1 MKNIKPS
8 YVFNLLAFFILL
20 ATIFMYNQ
28 FNKTKD
34 TIKKTNIESNL
45 EYVDEIS
52 DNILEFI
59 KEDLNKQ
66 KLVEVLDK
74 DEKEIDKFESYLRL
88 FSTTRYRYIY
98 LIDKENID
106 SPRFRILLDGSE
118 NLEDKSE
125 FMEPFMPLNNEE
137 FTRAYKTKSSV
148 YFRHQ
153 DDTKLWMT
161 YIKPFVVNGNTE
173 ALLVFDFS
181 LKDYDVILK
190 LSNKLSRNFK
200 YGFSF
205 FLIVLLII
213 IWFSYVDLKREKQK
227 EFITEQLKLKSFEL
241 EKLNENLEE
250 KVKKE
255 IEKNRLKDQQLLEQS
270 RLAQMGEM
278 ISMIAHQ
285 WRQPLNAISSMS
297 TSIKVK
303 LALGKADAEFLNIA
317 SDKISHSAQ
326 YLSQTI
332 DDFRNFYKS
341 QKELQESSFEEIV
354 QDVMKI
360 IGVSLE
366 NKNIDIVLD
375 IQSHDR
381 FNTYT
386 NELKQVLMNLI
397 KNAEDVFLESEISEA
412 KILIKIYKD
421 DEYHVISV
429 ADNAGGIDES
439 IMKKIFDPYF
449 STKKQ
454 KDGTGL
460 GLYMSKII
468 VEEHCQGKLEV
479 SNVDGGACF
488 TIKVPNMK
496 FS

>member
-153 DDTKLWMT
+153 DDTKLWIT

-270 RLAQMGEM
+270 LQMNSLVSLFV
-278 ISMIAHQ
+278 I
-285 WRQPLNAISSMS
+285 
-297 TSIKVK
+297 
-303 LALGKADAEFLNIA
+303 
-317 SDKISHSAQ
+317 
-326 YLSQTI
+326 
-332 DDFRNFYKS
+332 YKS
-341 QKELQESSFEEIV
+341 F
-354 QDVMKI
+354 
-360 IGVSLE
+360 
-366 NKNIDIVLD
+366 
-375 IQSHDR
+375 
-381 FNTYT
+381 
-386 NELKQVLMNLI
+386 
-397 KNAEDVFLESEISEA
+397 
-412 KILIKIYKD
+412 
-421 DEYHVISV
+421 
-429 ADNAGGIDES
+429 
-439 IMKKIFDPYF
+439 
-449 STKKQ
+449 
-454 KDGTGL
+454 
-460 GLYMSKII
+460 
-468 VEEHCQGKLEV
+468 
-479 SNVDGGACF
+479 
-488 TIKVPNMK
+488 
-496 FS
+496 